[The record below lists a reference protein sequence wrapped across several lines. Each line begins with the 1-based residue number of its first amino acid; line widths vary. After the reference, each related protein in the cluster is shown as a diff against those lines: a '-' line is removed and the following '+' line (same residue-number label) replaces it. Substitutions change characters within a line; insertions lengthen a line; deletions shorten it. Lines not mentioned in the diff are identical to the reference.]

1 MTGLAL
7 RASEHSPAQALS
19 SAPRLRLLPK
29 APAPRR
35 PAERAALRPT
45 LGLVPQ
51 PASVAAPAAAPVLI
65 AGRDPARRAQ
75 VRQDM
80 CEVMPAG
87 TRFEELSTFWEVLV
101 YAPSAR
107 MVVLSGDLEELPAE
121 SLLHTLAQRHPDLPV
136 VSLEAQTSAK

>member
-1 MTGLAL
+1 MSGLAL
-7 RASEHSPAQALS
+7 SASEHSPAQGLS

-29 APAPRR
+29 PPAPRQ
-35 PAERAALRPT
+35 PAERAASRPA
-45 LGLVPQ
+45 LAPAPE

-87 TRFEELSTFWEVLV
+87 TRFEELGTFWEVLV

-136 VSLEAQTSAK
+136 VSLEAQTSA